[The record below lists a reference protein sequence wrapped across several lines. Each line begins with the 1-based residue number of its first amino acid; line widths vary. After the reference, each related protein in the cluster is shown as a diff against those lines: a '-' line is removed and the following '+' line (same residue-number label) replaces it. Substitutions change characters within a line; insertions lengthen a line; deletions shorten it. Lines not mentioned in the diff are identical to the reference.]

1 MNVGDSISVSGYIT
15 KEKFIAG
22 RTLAEVE
29 KILGFHPGRL
39 SKGMAMAVLMEL
51 PGMQQFELAAYSNVA
66 AHHYQTPKGLDLD
79 KLKTTARATWAT
91 AGLERLVKVL
101 PIQGHDQNKKPDIQ
115 YPPGQG
121 APQWVSKTP
130 LRAKIAAVVSDYP
143 NGRCLAA
150 PGFRG

>member
-51 PGMQQFELAAYSNVA
+51 PGMQQFELRLLQRCRAPLSN
-66 AHHYQTPKGLDLD
+66 PK
-79 KLKTTARATWAT
+79 RA
-91 AGLERLVKVL
+91 G
-101 PIQGHDQNKKPDIQ
+101 
-115 YPPGQG
+115 PG
-121 APQWVSKTP
+121 
-130 LRAKIAAVVSDYP
+130 
-143 NGRCLAA
+143 
-150 PGFRG
+150 